1 METWASIFKE
11 GRNVVLV
18 YADVAVIAGFK
29 RGIANPVWF
38 YINTDPLKKVF
49 EVSEFTS
56 INKSFLD
63 DCIVTV
69 YTCRLKEPDIEV
81 TMRFYAHKHD
91 GFWWSI
97 DSHEK
102 QLV

>member
-1 METWASIFKE
+1 MGFYFYGKE
-11 GRNVVLV
+11 DGVLV

-49 EVSEFTS
+49 EVAEFIS

-63 DCIVTV
+63 DCMVTA